1 MSTAAVSAEGN
12 GARFAWVAMLLGISR
27 PDVRRGFRG
36 GEIGMTI
43 GEVFGFL
50 LVGCIV
56 GPVARFIVPGD
67 DPMPIWMTIVLG
79 AVGAFL
85 GGWLL
90 ADVITPHNEGI
101 PWIAAILA
109 AAVLVVLVRLV
120 RRGTTGS
127 THHQLS

>member
-1 MSTAAVSAEGN
+1 
-12 GARFAWVAMLLGISR
+12 
-27 PDVRRGFRG
+27 
-36 GEIGMTI
+36 MTI

-50 LVGCIV
+50 LIGCIV
-56 GPVARFIVPGD
+56 GPLARFVVPGD

-90 ADVITPHNEGI
+90 ADVITPHNKGV

-109 AAVLVVLVRLV
+109 GAALVVLVRLV

-127 THHQLS
+127 THRQLS

>member
-1 MSTAAVSAEGN
+1 MGLGRTGYLAWRVPTEASEGHE
-12 GARFAWVAMLLGISR
+12 ATLRRR
-27 PDVRRGFRG
+27 PCGKGVT
-36 GEIGMTI
+36 MTI

-56 GPVARFIVPGD
+56 GPIARFVVPGD

-90 ADVITPHNEGI
+90 AEVITPGNEGV

-109 AAVLVVLVRLV
+109 AAALVVLVRLF
-120 RRGTTGS
+120 RRGTTTTGM
-127 THHQLS
+127 TRRVP

>member
-1 MSTAAVSAEGN
+1 
-12 GARFAWVAMLLGISR
+12 
-27 PDVRRGFRG
+27 
-36 GEIGMTI
+36 MTI
-43 GEVFGFL
+43 GEVLGYL

-56 GPVARFIVPGD
+56 GPIARFVIPGD

-90 ADVITPHNEGI
+90 AEVITPHNKGI

-109 AAVLVVLVRLV
+109 AAALVVLVRLF
-120 RRGTTGS
+120 RRGTTTSGV
-127 THHQLS
+127 TRRVP

>member
-1 MSTAAVSAEGN
+1 MS
-12 GARFAWVAMLLGISR
+12 
-27 PDVRRGFRG
+27 
-36 GEIGMTI
+36 I

-56 GPVARFIVPGD
+56 GPLARFIVPGD
-67 DPMPIWMTIVLG
+67 DPMPIWMTIVVG

-90 ADVITPHNEGI
+90 AEVITPDNEGV

-109 AAVLVVLVRLV
+109 AALLVVLVRLV
-120 RRGTTGS
+120 RRGTTGTT
-127 THHQLS
+127 THRQIS

>member
-1 MSTAAVSAEGN
+1 
-12 GARFAWVAMLLGISR
+12 
-27 PDVRRGFRG
+27 
-36 GEIGMTI
+36 MTI

-109 AAVLVVLVRLV
+109 AAALVVLVRLV

>member
-1 MSTAAVSAEGN
+1 
-12 GARFAWVAMLLGISR
+12 
-27 PDVRRGFRG
+27 
-36 GEIGMTI
+36 MTI
-43 GEVFGFL
+43 GEVLGYL

-56 GPVARFIVPGD
+56 GPLARFLVPGE

-90 ADVITPHNEGI
+90 AEVITPDNDGV

-109 AAVLVVLVRLV
+109 AAALVAIVRLV
-120 RRGTTGS
+120 RRGTAGTTNRPIS
-127 THHQLS
+127 

>member
-1 MSTAAVSAEGN
+1 
-12 GARFAWVAMLLGISR
+12 
-27 PDVRRGFRG
+27 
-36 GEIGMTI
+36 MTM
-43 GEVFGFL
+43 GEVLGYL

-56 GPVARFIVPGD
+56 GPLARYLVPGE

-90 ADVITPHNEGI
+90 AEVITPDNDGV

-109 AAVLVVLVRLV
+109 AAALVVIVRLI
-120 RRGTTGS
+120 RRASTGTTNRQIS
-127 THHQLS
+127 

>member
-1 MSTAAVSAEGN
+1 MPVTTVSDAASVGMEGMSSGYE
-12 GARFAWVAMLLGISR
+12 ARGR
-27 PDVRRGFRG
+27 PTDARKEINMSI
-36 GEIGMTI
+36 GEI
-43 GEVFGFL
+43 FGFL
-50 LVGCIV
+50 LIGCIV
-56 GPVARFIVPGD
+56 GPLARFIVPGD

-90 ADVITPHNEGI
+90 AEVITPDNKGV

-109 AAVLVVLVRLV
+109 AAALVVLARLV

-127 THHQLS
+127 THRQLS

>member
-1 MSTAAVSAEGN
+1 MSV
-12 GARFAWVAMLLGISR
+12 
-27 PDVRRGFRG
+27 
-36 GEIGMTI
+36 

-50 LVGCIV
+50 LIGCIV
-56 GPVARFIVPGD
+56 GPLARFIVPGD

-90 ADVITPHNEGI
+90 ADVITPDNEGV

-109 AAVLVVLVRLV
+109 GAALVVIARFL
-120 RRGTTGS
+120 RRGTAGTS
-127 THHQLS
+127 RRQIS

>member
-1 MSTAAVSAEGN
+1 
-12 GARFAWVAMLLGISR
+12 
-27 PDVRRGFRG
+27 
-36 GEIGMTI
+36 MTI
-43 GEVFGFL
+43 GEVLGYL

-56 GPVARFIVPGD
+56 GPLARFLVPGE

-90 ADVITPHNEGI
+90 AEVITPDNDGV

-109 AAVLVVLVRLV
+109 AAALVVIVRLI
-120 RRGTTGS
+120 RRASTGATDRQIS
-127 THHQLS
+127 

>member
-1 MSTAAVSAEGN
+1 
-12 GARFAWVAMLLGISR
+12 
-27 PDVRRGFRG
+27 
-36 GEIGMTI
+36 MTI

-120 RRGTTGS
+120 RRGATGS

>member
-1 MSTAAVSAEGN
+1 
-12 GARFAWVAMLLGISR
+12 
-27 PDVRRGFRG
+27 
-36 GEIGMTI
+36 MTI
-43 GEVFGFL
+43 GEVLGYL

-56 GPVARFIVPGD
+56 GPLARFLVPGE

-90 ADVITPHNEGI
+90 AEVITPDNDGV

-109 AAVLVVLVRLV
+109 AAALVVVVRLI
-120 RRGTTGS
+120 RRASTGTTHREIS
-127 THHQLS
+127 

>member
-1 MSTAAVSAEGN
+1 
-12 GARFAWVAMLLGISR
+12 
-27 PDVRRGFRG
+27 
-36 GEIGMTI
+36 MTI

-50 LVGCIV
+50 LIGCIV
-56 GPVARFIVPGD
+56 GPLARFIVPGD
-67 DPMPIWMTIVLG
+67 DPMPIWMTIVLV

-90 ADVITPHNEGI
+90 AEVITPDNKGV

-109 AAVLVVLVRLV
+109 AAALVVLVRLV

>member
-1 MSTAAVSAEGN
+1 
-12 GARFAWVAMLLGISR
+12 
-27 PDVRRGFRG
+27 
-36 GEIGMTI
+36 MTI

-50 LVGCIV
+50 LIGCIV
-56 GPVARFIVPGD
+56 GPLARFIVPGD

-109 AAVLVVLVRLV
+109 AAALVVLVRLV